1 MKKFFSKKSR
11 VVFCIWAFI
20 GILLLILISQFEG
33 TFLQETIGKMV
44 ILYSSGS
51 CIISG
56 VIHHMV
62 QKEKAE

>member
-33 TFLQETIGKMV
+33 TF
-44 ILYSSGS
+44 SGS